1 MEQQA
6 IDQLTDA
13 TTRDQTAADER
24 EARIAERRLHIERAQ
39 QSVRRYIEPGR
50 SLSDELIAGR
60 REAAKSE

>member
-6 IDQLTDA
+6 IDPLTEA

-24 EARIAERRLHIERAQ
+24 EARIADHRLRIERAQ
-39 QSVRRYIEPGR
+39 QSVRRYIEPGK
-50 SLSDELIAGR
+50 SLSDELIAER